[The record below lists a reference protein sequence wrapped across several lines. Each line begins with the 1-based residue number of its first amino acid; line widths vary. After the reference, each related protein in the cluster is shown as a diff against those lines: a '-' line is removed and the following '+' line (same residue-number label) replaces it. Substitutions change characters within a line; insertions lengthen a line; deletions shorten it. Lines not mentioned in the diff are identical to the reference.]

1 MHTRHRTQ
9 DTRHERHSTK
19 PKAMI
24 LKFIITSALLTLMPG
39 PDILFVVA
47 QSMVRGKRDGI
58 AIALGLSSGLFVHT
72 AAAALGLSLL
82 IASSPHAL
90 TVIKY
95 AGIAYLTYLGFA
107 SLKSSKPGSE
117 TEAAPAQERRSFWKL
132 YRTGVTMNLLNPKV
146 IIFFLALFPQFVDP
160 ASPTPRTDVLTLG
173 ALFAAVAVTIFST
186 VALLA
191 DLLSSKLSVRKMN
204 PRALAWIKASIYWAL
219 AVAFLF
225 Y

>member
-1 MHTRHRTQ
+1 
-9 DTRHERHSTK
+9 
-19 PKAMI
+19 MI

-72 AAAALGLSLL
+72 AAAAFGLSLL
-82 IASSPHAL
+82 IASSPSAL

-107 SLKSSKPGSE
+107 SLRSSKKESE
-117 TEAAPAQERRSFWKL
+117 EDAPATEDQERKSFWKL
-132 YRTGVTMNLLNPKV
+132 FRTGVTMNLLNPKV
-146 IIFFLALFPQFVDP
+146 IIFFLALFPQFIDP
-160 ASPTPRTDVLTLG
+160 ASATPRTDVLVLG
-173 ALFAAVAVTIFST
+173 AIFAAVSVTIFIT

-204 PRALAWIKASIYWAL
+204 ARTLAWIKASIYWVL